1 VNLFAIFI
9 CLCFVEYNF
18 LSQFSFEL
26 KNGSNLKL
34 CNGKSIF
41 KVIEEE
47 AVNIFLAPL
56 LTDLLIIGTKN
67 FALEH

>member
-1 VNLFAIFI
+1 VNLFAIFL
-9 CLCFVEYNF
+9 CLCFVEDNF

-34 CNGKSIF
+34 RNGESIF
-41 KVIEEE
+41 KFIEE
-47 AVNIFLAPL
+47 AVKIFLAPL

-67 FALEH
+67 CALE